1 MYVPVQIVGYITYGD
16 SLRESI
22 INSLQYRWIQQSV
35 NMLITVHCILTL
47 TIMFNPLNQEA
58 EDLLRVPQ
66 RKLIIKF

>member
-1 MYVPVQIVGYITYGD
+1 MYVPVQIVGYITYGN

-66 RKLIIKF
+66 RKLIKL